1 MLRVTVNN
9 AANIKKGIFMV
20 PWCPMVKSPAGI
32 FNRQPIRN
40 EKTNR
45 APGPS
50 QPAVD
55 ADGVELPVSPGKN
68 EDIAN
73 GDKL

>member
-1 MLRVTVNN
+1 
-9 AANIKKGIFMV
+9 
-20 PWCPMVKSPAGI
+20 MVKSPAGI

>member
-1 MLRVTVNN
+1 
-9 AANIKKGIFMV
+9 MV
-20 PWCPMVKSPAGI
+20 SNGQITSWYL
-32 FNRQPIRN
+32 QPIRN
-40 EKTNR
+40 VKTNR

-55 ADGVELPVSPGKN
+55 ADGVELPVNPGKN
-68 EDIAN
+68 EDLAN